1 MLEEVLLHHAQM
13 VHNKPCFEELKAPRM
28 CMVWQPD
35 ESTLDLIRHLALQ
48 NSYQYDGKGQAGSVI
63 SRIMGSRADLR
74 QHGKVIAPLVAK
86 EVSKANSMA
95 ESSGLESIRNILENE
110 APELLE
116 KRVQTRREGLPE
128 LPNLNGRK
136 PVLRFAPNPNGPLS
150 FGHSRGL
157 VINGQYAKEHDGELI
172 LRFDDTD
179 TTVKPPMLEAYDSIP
194 SQQEW
199 LCGFAAH
206 RVVVASERM
215 QHYHDYALKMIEGE
229 FGYVCTC
236 SADDFR
242 EFRVSK
248 TECPCRNNSLETNI
262 QNWEKMNHS
271 EGYKPGDA
279 VLRVKTDMTLKN
291 PALRDWPAAR
301 IQTNPHPRVG
311 NKWRV
316 WPLLDFQSAIED
328 HLQGVTHIIRG
339 KDLMDS
345 TRKQTLLYE
354 HFGWNYP
361 ETIYWGRVKV
371 HEFGAFSTSQMKK
384 DIAQGVYDGWDD
396 PRLPTLS
403 ALSRRG
409 IKPESLRAFWIELG
423 LTQKDISVP
432 LSTLYSH
439 NTKVID
445 VNAPRLAFVRD
456 AYPIKLVGE
465 FPKTGQISSHSDTE
479 MPPRKFS
486 IDEGV
491 WIEQTDSGKPI
502 RLKDLC
508 DIDELGNVQSIDR
521 SDKRSVVHW
530 VAGGSPSKLTIANG
544 QDIEIFEGILEDN
557 NYPIGTIVQLERI
570 GYAIIEKDGLLMVH
584 D

>member
-1 MLEEVLLHHAQM
+1 ME
-13 VHNKPCFEELKAPRM
+13 
-28 CMVWQPD
+28 WQPD
-35 ESTLDLIRHLALQ
+35 QSTLDLIRHLALQ

-63 SRIMGSRADLR
+63 SRIMGTRADLR
-74 QHGKVIAPLVAK
+74 QHGKHVAPLVAK
-86 EVSKANSMA
+86 EVAKANELAKSDGIDKIR
-95 ESSGLESIRNILENE
+95 EILESE

-116 KRVQTRREGLPE
+116 RKVQTRREGLPD
-128 LPNLNGRK
+128 LPNLKGRK

-157 VINGQYAKEHDGELI
+157 VINGQYAKELGGELI

-194 SQQEW
+194 EQQEW
-199 LCGFAAH
+199 LCGFPAH
-206 RVVVASERM
+206 RIVIASERM
-215 QHYHDYALKMIEGE
+215 QEYHAHAKKMIEGG

-236 SADDFR
+236 SAEAFR
-242 EFRVSK
+242 EYRVSM
-248 TECPCRNNSLETNI
+248 TECPCRSNEVEENLEKWNM
-262 QNWEKMNHS
+262 MNDPN
-271 EGYKPGDA
+271 GFQPGDA

-301 IQTNPHPRVG
+301 IQINPHPRVG
-311 NKWRV
+311 NAWRV
-316 WPLLDFQSAIED
+316 WPLLDFQSAVED

-354 HFGWNYP
+354 HFGWDYP

-371 HEFGAFSTSQMKK
+371 HEFGSFSTSQMKK
-384 DIAQGVYDGWDD
+384 DIAEGKYDGWDD

-409 IKPESLRAFWIELG
+409 IQPESLRNFWIELG
-423 LTQKDISVP
+423 LTQKDIAVP
-432 LSTLYSH
+432 LSTLYAH
-439 NTKVID
+439 NTKAID
-445 VNAPRLAFVRD
+445 PNAPRLAFVRNAVPVTLQGD
-456 AYPIKLVGE
+456 
-465 FPKTGQISSHSDTE
+465 FPKSGEIMSHSDTE
-479 MPPRKFS
+479 MPARKYS

-491 WIEQTDSGKPI
+491 WVEEEDSGKPI

-508 DIDELGNVQSIDR
+508 DIDENGVVQSIDR

-530 VAGGSPSKLTIANG
+530 VAGGKPSSLTIVNG
-544 QDIEIFEGILEDN
+544 QDIGVVEGILEN
-557 NYPIGTIVQLERI
+557 NDYPVGKIVQLERI
-570 GYAIIEKDGLLMVH
+570 GYAIIEENGLLMVH

>member
-1 MLEEVLLHHAQM
+1 MG
-13 VHNKPCFEELKAPRM
+13 
-28 CMVWQPD
+28 WQPD
-35 ESTLDLIRHLALQ
+35 QSTLDLIRHLALQ
-48 NSYQYDGKGQAGSVI
+48 NSYQYDGKGQVGSVI

-74 QHGKVIAPLVAK
+74 QHGKHIAPLVAK
-86 EVSKANSMA
+86 EVGKANSLA
-95 ESSGLESIRNILENE
+95 ESEGLEQIRSILESE

-116 KRVQTRREGLPE
+116 KRVQVRREGLPE

-157 VINGQYAKEHDGELI
+157 VINGQYAKELDGELI

-179 TTVKPPMLEAYDSIP
+179 TTVKPPMLEAYESIP
-194 SQQEW
+194 KEQEW
-199 LCGFAAH
+199 LCGFPAN
-206 RVVVASERM
+206 RIIIASDRM
-215 QHYHDYALKMIEGE
+215 KHYHGYAKEMLERG

-236 SADDFR
+236 SADSFR
-242 EFRVSK
+242 EFRVSM
-248 TECPCRNNSLETNI
+248 TACPCRANSIDENLNKW
-262 QNWEKMNHS
+262 QKMNDKN
-271 EGYKPGDA
+271 GYNPGEA
-279 VLRVKTDMTLKN
+279 VLRVKTDMALKN

-301 IQTNPHPRVG
+301 IQINPHPRVG
-311 NKWRV
+311 DSWRV

-354 HFGWNYP
+354 HFGWHYP

-371 HEFGAFSTSQMKK
+371 HEFGSFSTSQMKK
-384 DIAQGVYDGWDD
+384 DIADGKYSGWDD

-409 IKPESLRAFWIELG
+409 IQAESLRSFWIELG
-423 LTQKDISVP
+423 LTQKDIAVP

-439 NTKVID
+439 NTKTID
-445 VNAPRLAFVRD
+445 SNAPRLAFVRN
-456 AYPIKLVGE
+456 AVQVKLQGDFPKVGE
-465 FPKTGQISSHSDTE
+465 ISSHSETN
-479 MPPRKFS
+479 MPPRKYM
-486 IDEGV
+486 IDDVV
-491 WIEQTDSGKPI
+491 WIEKEDSGKSI

-508 DIDELGNVQSIDR
+508 DIDLDGIVESIDR

-530 VAGGSPSKLTIANG
+530 VANGKASKLTIADG
-544 QDIEIFEGILEDN
+544 QNIDIIEGILEDN
-557 NYPIGTIVQLERI
+557 SHPIGTIVQLERI
-570 GYAIIEKDGLLMVH
+570 GYAIIEENGLIMVH

>member
-1 MLEEVLLHHAQM
+1 ME
-13 VHNKPCFEELKAPRM
+13 
-28 CMVWQPD
+28 WQPD
-35 ESTLDLIRHLALQ
+35 QSTLDLIRHLALQ
-48 NSYQYDGKGQAGSVI
+48 NSYQYAGKGQAGSVI
-63 SRIMGSRADLR
+63 SRIMGSREDLR
-74 QHGKVIAPLVAK
+74 QYGKFIAPLVAK
-86 EVSKANSMA
+86 EVANANAMA
-95 ESSGLESIRNILENE
+95 ESDGLESIKSILENE
-110 APELLE
+110 APDLLE
-116 KRVQTRREGLPE
+116 KKVQTRREGLPE
-128 LPNLNGRK
+128 LPNLGDKK

-157 VINGQYAKEHDGELI
+157 VINGQYAKELDGELI

-179 TTVKPPMLEAYDSIP
+179 TTVKPPMMEAYDSIP
-194 SQQEW
+194 KQQEW
-199 LCGFAAH
+199 LCGFPAH
-206 RVVVASERM
+206 RIVIASERM
-215 QHYHDYALKMIEGE
+215 EYYHEYAKKMIEGG

-236 SADDFR
+236 SAESFR
-242 EFRVSK
+242 EFRVSMK
-248 TECPCRNNSLETNI
+248 SCPCRENTIDENLVRW
-262 QNWEKMNHS
+262 QKMNDE
-271 EGYKPGDA
+271 EGYMPGDA
-279 VLRVKTDMTLKN
+279 VLRVKTDMELKN

-311 NKWRV
+311 NRWRV

-354 HFGWNYP
+354 HFGWKYP

-384 DIAQGVYDGWDD
+384 DISAGVFDGWDD

-409 IKPESLRAFWIELG
+409 IRPESLRAFWIELG

-439 NTKVID
+439 NTKAID
-445 VNAPRLAFVRD
+445 PTAPRLAFVRN
-456 AYPIKLVGE
+456 AYPIKLNGDY
-465 FPKTGQISSHSDTE
+465 PKTGTISSHSDTD
-479 MPPRKFS
+479 MPLRNYS

-491 WIEQTDSGKPI
+491 WIEQEDSGKAI

-508 DIDELGNVQSIDR
+508 DIDELGNVESIDR

-530 VAGGSPSKLTIANG
+530 VAGGSPSTLTIANG
-544 QDIEIFEGILEDN
+544 QDIVTVEGILEEHN
-557 NYPIGTIVQLERI
+557 HPVGTILQLERI
-570 GYAIIEKDGLLMVH
+570 GYAIIEDDGLLMVH

>member
-1 MLEEVLLHHAQM
+1 MDWH
-13 VHNKPCFEELKAPRM
+13 PD
-28 CMVWQPD
+28 QP
-35 ESTLDLIRHLALQ
+35 TLDLIRHLALQ

-74 QHGKVIAPLVAK
+74 QHGKFIAPLVGK
-86 EVSKANSMA
+86 EVAKANAMA
-95 ESSGLESIRNILENE
+95 QKDGLDAVREILENE

-116 KRVQTRREGLPE
+116 KKVHTRREGLPD
-128 LPNLNGRK
+128 LPNLDGRK

-157 VINGQYAKEHDGELI
+157 VINGQYAKELDGELI

-194 SQQEW
+194 EQQEW
-199 LCGFAAH
+199 LCGFPAH
-206 RVVVASERM
+206 RIVIASERM
-215 QHYHDYALKMIEGE
+215 DKYHEYADKMLEGG

-236 SADDFR
+236 SAESFR

-248 TECPCRNNSLETNI
+248 QECPCRGNSVDENLEL
-262 QNWEKMNHS
+262 WRKMNDP
-271 EGYKPGDA
+271 EGFQPGEA

-311 NKWRV
+311 DKWRV

-328 HLQGVTHIIRG
+328 YLQGVTHIIRG

-345 TRKQTLLYE
+345 TRKQTLLYA
-354 HFGWNYP
+354 HFGWEYP
-361 ETIYWGRVKV
+361 ETVYWGRVKV
-371 HEFGAFSTSQMKK
+371 HEFGAFSTSQMKR
-384 DIAQGVYDGWDD
+384 DIADGIFDGWDD

-409 IKPESLRAFWIELG
+409 IKADSLRAFWVELG

-439 NTKVID
+439 NTKAID
-445 VNAPRLAFVRD
+445 ARAPRLAFVRN
-456 AYPIKLVGE
+456 AYPIKLSGD
-465 FPKTGQISSHSDTE
+465 FPKTGTISSHSDTE
-479 MPPRKFS
+479 MPPRQYS

-491 WIEQTDSGKPI
+491 WIEEEDSGKPI

-508 DIDELGNVQSIDR
+508 DIDSNGNVESIDR

-530 VAGGSPSKLTIANG
+530 VAGGTPSKLTIADG
-544 QDIEIFEGILEDN
+544 QDIIIVEGILEDH
-557 NYPIGTIVQLERI
+557 NYPVGTILQLERI
-570 GYAIIEKDGLLMVH
+570 GYAIVEDDGLLMVH